1 MWMEKRGRDM
11 SRLDSNKKYL
21 RRALWLCL
29 AALVACCVRYL
40 TTPVFK
46 GSYISPR
53 HVYRVEYYDVSPI
66 QRLIHYDM
74 KIPSFVRLYRIEPET
89 LMGESDV
96 ADLWINGQLY
106 WWLNPPVN
114 AVQIGRDIVFENVP
128 LSVRTVLDCLTLPSD
143 LNSLSTLKNLVFSCR

>member
-1 MWMEKRGRDM
+1 M
-11 SRLDSNKKYL
+11 SKLDSKKKYL

-29 AALVACCVRYL
+29 PALFACCVWYL

-46 GSYISPR
+46 GSYTSPR

-66 QRLIHYDM
+66 QRIIHYEM
-74 KIPSFVRLYRIEPET
+74 KIPSFVRLYRIEPEI

-128 LSVRTVLDCLTLPSD
+128 PECADCFRLLEFAASP
-143 LNSLSTLKNLVFSCR
+143 